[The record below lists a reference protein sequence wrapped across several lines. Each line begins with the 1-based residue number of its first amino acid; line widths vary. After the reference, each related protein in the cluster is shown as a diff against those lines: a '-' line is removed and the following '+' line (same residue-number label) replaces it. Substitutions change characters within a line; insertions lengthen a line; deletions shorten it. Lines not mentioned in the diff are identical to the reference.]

1 VGKLVDGVLGGSG
14 TPELRTP
21 PADALDYLLGA

>member
-1 VGKLVDGVLGGSG
+1 VGRLLDGVLGGSG

-21 PADALDYLLGA
+21 PGDVLDYLLGA